1 MMVVVVVA
9 PFTFA
14 STLEAKHDAIF
25 LTDIQEHRFKHFMF
39 LGGIQF
45 TVNKTT
51 FHQDHAAAV
60 NEDDFYYLTN
70 EKMLIPQICFSNT
83 IMI

>member
-25 LTDIQEHRFKHFMF
+25 LTDIKEHTFKHFMF
-39 LGGIQF
+39 LGGNQF

-51 FHQDHAAAV
+51 FHQDHAVAV
-60 NEDDFYYLTN
+60 NEDDFYFLTN
-70 EKMLIPQICFSNT
+70 EKMLMP
-83 IMI
+83 